1 METQNYNKEFKIKNA
16 TVDNEARTIKGIFST
31 MVEDRHGEVVD
42 QLGWNLKEYMLNPVI
57 LFGHDH
63 SKPAIGKAVDLN
75 ISQNGLEGTIEFAE
89 TPLAKEIF
97 SLYAGGYMSAFSC
110 GFRNDLYEYDT
121 EKDEVILRQNTLYEI
136 SCVNVP
142 ANAYALAKSKGLELK
157 EVANP
162 LGKLEI
168 AKKVDTTETAKAVEV
183 ETKANAEVVDKKE
196 AIAQLTTVV
205 EKSLAEVNT
214 TKAKSKDEVIVSLVN
229 KAVKSLLATKK
240 TVKHY

>member
-1 METQNYNKEFKIKNA
+1 MTQTNYAKEYKIKNA
-16 TVDNEARTIKGIFST
+16 TVDTEARTLKGVFST

-42 QLGWNLKEYMLNPVI
+42 QLGWNLKEYMLNPVV

-63 SKPAIGKAVDLN
+63 NRPSIGKVVELAVT
-75 ISQNGLEGTIEFAE
+75 QNGLEGVIEFAD

-110 GFRNDLYEYDT
+110 GFRNDVYEYDT
-121 EKDEVILRQNTLYEI
+121 ENDKVVLRNNTLYEV

-157 EVANP
+157 EIANP

-168 AKKVDTTETAKAVEV
+168 ATATVGAESVVEKSIDAKVVAPSDV
-183 ETKANAEVVDKKE
+183 KE
-196 AIAQLTTVV
+196 ATEQIKTVV
-205 EKSLAEVNT
+205 EKSLAEVGN
-214 TKAKSKDEVIVSLVN
+214 TKAKTKDEMLVALVN
-229 KAVKSLLATKK
+229 KAVKSLLATKR
-240 TVKHY
+240 TVKNY